1 VQSQYAHPG
10 ALMLELRNPRIW
22 DVYPFRRGPKSP
34 HRELSD
40 IWVRY
45 NHIKNIGPHFN
56 DEHESQWYPVVD
68 EIPAAKTICE
78 QLATDFNADLGGVL
92 ITKIPPG
99 KQCYPHI
106 DQGWHAHYYEK
117 FAYQVQAHPDQSFN
131 VETEVLHTRSGDLF
145 WFDNSHTHWVENPS
159 DEDRIT
165 MIVCLRRH

>member
-1 VQSQYAHPG
+1 
-10 ALMLELRNPRIW
+10 
-22 DVYPFRRGPKSP
+22 
-34 HRELSD
+34 
-40 IWVRY
+40 
-45 NHIKNIGPHFN
+45 
-56 DEHESQWYPVVD
+56 VVD